1 MGGGEGQG
9 RGGIQGLPF
18 IAGALTL
25 VLNVTVRFQ
34 RRGPDLG
41 DTFVPSNNS
50 KENGDGL

>member
-18 IAGALTL
+18 IAGVLTL
-25 VLNVTVRFQ
+25 ALNMIVRFQ

-41 DTFVPSNNS
+41 DTFVLSNNS
-50 KENGDGL
+50 QENGDGL